1 MGRWQLHNLWHLSLQ
16 GCLIAWVPPIPLSTL
31 NPLDKMAWAILYPS
45 HLPPKNNP
53 KIISSLLILC
63 LHILDIDKERDLR
76 ADTTRYKILS
86 TKAIHLLKRGQAEG
100 GGLPLDQVKNSRCL
114 IGSSLWGENGE
125 VCAKIGLYVL
135 IGHFSQSTQ
144 IMTFD
149 C

>member
-1 MGRWQLHNLWHLSLQ
+1 
-16 GCLIAWVPPIPLSTL
+16 
-31 NPLDKMAWAILYPS
+31 MASAILYPS

-100 GGLPLDQVKNSRCL
+100 GGLPLDQAKTAGV
-114 IGSSLWGENGE
+114 SLGA
-125 VCAKIGLYVL
+125 VCEDKMGKSVL
-135 IGHFSQSTQ
+135 R
-144 IMTFD
+144 
-149 C
+149 